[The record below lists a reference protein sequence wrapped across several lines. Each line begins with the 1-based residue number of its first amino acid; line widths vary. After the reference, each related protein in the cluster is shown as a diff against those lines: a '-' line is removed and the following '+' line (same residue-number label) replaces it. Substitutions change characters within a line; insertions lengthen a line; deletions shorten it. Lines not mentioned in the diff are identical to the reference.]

1 MAKGKGQGMR
11 LPVGGVGGMLSQL
24 QKMQEDMAKTHEALG
39 EETLEVSAG
48 GGAITVVITGHQ
60 KILSITISP
69 EVIDPDD
76 VEMLQDLVVA
86 AVNEAIEKSQK
97 MVAERMGEMTGGL
110 GSLASAMGLSGLM

>member
-86 AVNEAIEKSQK
+86 AVNEAIEKSQE